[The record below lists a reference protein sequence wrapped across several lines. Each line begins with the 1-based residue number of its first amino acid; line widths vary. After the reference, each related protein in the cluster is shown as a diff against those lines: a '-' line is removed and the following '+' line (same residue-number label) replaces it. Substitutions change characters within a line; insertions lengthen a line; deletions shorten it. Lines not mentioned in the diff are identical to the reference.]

1 MQAVGGSNPSYPNMF
16 EIGDKVKFD
25 RNKDFSLYDIFRD
38 QVFTVTGIKQKVGIL
53 YTIEIAVISSE
64 SIKDLDIQNPHR
76 FLSTFKDDN
85 NNLVFPFY

>member
-1 MQAVGGSNPSYPNMF
+1 MF

-25 RNKDFSLYDIFRD
+25 RNKNFSLYDIFRD
-38 QVFTVTGIKQKVGIL
+38 QVFTVTGIKQKINIL

-64 SIKDLDIQNPHR
+64 SIRDLEIQNPHK
-76 FLSTFKDDN
+76 FLFIFKDDN